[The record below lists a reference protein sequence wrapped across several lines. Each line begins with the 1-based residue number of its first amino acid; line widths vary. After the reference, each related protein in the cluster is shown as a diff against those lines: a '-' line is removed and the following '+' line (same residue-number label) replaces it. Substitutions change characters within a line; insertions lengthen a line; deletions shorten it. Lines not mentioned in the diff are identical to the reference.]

1 MPVNFFGEF
10 MSRSRNLMLSMML
23 ATASLAVQAQS
34 VQTLGTQVIVPASG
48 EIIVPN
54 DQVRATLMIE
64 EQDKDKVAA
73 ASRVNQKM
81 KQGIDIVKRQDPQAV
96 LKSHGYFTYAIYS
109 DETPRNAGKA
119 RQIVG
124 WRVGQYLDVVT
135 SNLAA
140 LPKTVAA
147 AQGILALNGLQ
158 FGLTPESVKKQD
170 AALIDATYK
179 NLNERLVAIARA
191 MGRNPGDASLETVDF
206 EGSGNYAGS
215 NDSMPKAMMMR
226 AAAPVREEVAEPSFE
241 PGESTLSMRLVGKV
255 KFK

>member
-54 DQVRATLMIE
+54 DQARATLMIE

-109 DETPRNAGKA
+109 DTQGGLAGFKT
-119 RQIVG
+119 RLG
-124 WRVGQYLDVVT
+124 DFFPHWRGSPHHHGLWHG
-135 SNLAA
+135 
-140 LPKTVAA
+140 VAA
-147 AQGILALNGLQ
+147 GDI
-158 FGLTPESVKKQD
+158 
-170 AALIDATYK
+170 
-179 NLNERLVAIARA
+179 IA
-191 MGRNPGDASLETVDF
+191 
-206 EGSGNYAGS
+206 
-215 NDSMPKAMMMR
+215 
-226 AAAPVREEVAEPSFE
+226 
-241 PGESTLSMRLVGKV
+241 
-255 KFK
+255 